1 MAHRWISSFLD
12 SFRSEGGGA
21 ENSVLAYGRDLLEFE
36 SFLNDHKP
44 PKSFETVGKDGSRI
58 LPNAP

>member
-36 SFLNDHKP
+36 SFSKRP
-44 PKSFETVGKDGSRI
+44 QTTEI
-58 LPNAP
+58 L